1 VLPTE
6 SAAYQTAAYQD
17 EGVGSEL
24 EQLVEALPF
33 AESLED
39 FASIIEGSPL
49 EAVRDA
55 IAFQDTQPRRIQL
68 QGWLEALRQP
78 VKEDVEPVGES
89 DQGWGATIR
98 GYAELLVEGM
108 ACGVEVV
115 KTLLKPWTPEQ
126 RWGAMLQ
133 FEALAPEK
141 MQELVAIAPN
151 CFDWCDVL

>member
-6 SAAYQTAAYQD
+6 SAAYQTAAYQV

-33 AESLED
+33 AESVED
-39 FASIIEGSPL
+39 FASIVEGSSR
-49 EAVRDA
+49 EAVEDA
-55 IAFQDTQPRRIQL
+55 IALSGDQPRRRQL
-68 QGWLEALRQP
+68 REWLEALNQP
-78 VKEDVEPVGES
+78 VREDVEPVGES

-141 MQELVAIAPN
+141 MQELVAIAPD
-151 CFDWCDVL
+151 CFQWCDV